1 MSLLKLY
8 LMFLKIGS
16 LMIGG
21 GYSMLPL
28 LIRELVERNRIIT
41 EDELTDYMAVAQC
54 TPGVIAVNTATF
66 VGYKVRK
73 LIGSIVATLG
83 VITVPMVLITLIAAV
98 LKPLM
103 QYEIVGHI
111 FAGIRLA
118 VCALITASVY
128 KLFKKSVTNVTTFAL
143 FLLAFLFVAVGGVS
157 PVFIVLGAAIV
168 GLAWGGLKRC

>member
-73 LIGSIVATLG
+73 LVGSIVATLG

-157 PVFIVLGAAIV
+157 PMFIVLGAAIV

>member
-1 MSLLKLY
+1 MSLWKLY

-28 LIRELVERNRIIT
+28 LIRELVEQNRIIT

-128 KLFKKSVTNVTTFAL
+128 KLFKKSVTNITTFAL

>member
-1 MSLLKLY
+1 MSLFKLY

-28 LIRELVERNRIIT
+28 LIRELVERNGIIT

-83 VITVPMVLITLIAAV
+83 VITVPTILIILIAAV

-103 QYEIVGHI
+103 EYEIVEHI
-111 FAGIRLA
+111 FVGIRLA

-128 KLFKKSVTNVTTFAL
+128 KLFRKSVTNVTTFVL
-143 FLLAFLFVAVGGVS
+143 FLLAFLFVAIGGVS
-157 PVFIVLGAAIV
+157 PVFIVLGAAIT
-168 GLAWGGLKRC
+168 GLAWGGLKKC

>member
-1 MSLLKLY
+1 MSLGRLY

-28 LIRELVERNRIIT
+28 LIRELVERHRIIT

-54 TPGVIAVNTATF
+54 TPGVIAINTATF
-66 VGYKVRK
+66 VGYKVRRVWGA
-73 LIGSIVATLG
+73 IIASLG
-83 VITVPMVLITLIAAV
+83 VITVPMILIALIAAV

-111 FAGIRLA
+111 FAGVRLA
-118 VCALITASVY
+118 VCALIAASVY
-128 KLFKKSVTNVTTFAL
+128 KLFRKSVVNVTAFVL
-143 FLLAFLFVAVGGVS
+143 FLAAFLFVAVGGVS
-157 PVFIVLGAAIV
+157 PVFVVIGAAIV
-168 GLAWGGLKRC
+168 GLCWGGLKRC

>member
-1 MSLLKLY
+1 MSLFKLY

-28 LIRELVERNRIIT
+28 LIRELVERHKIIT

-54 TPGVIAVNTATF
+54 TPGVIAINTATF
-66 VGYKVRK
+66 VGYKVRRVV
-73 LIGSIVATLG
+73 GAIVASLG
-83 VITVPMVLITLIAAV
+83 VITVPMILITLIAAV
-98 LKPLM
+98 LKGLM
-103 QYEIVGHI
+103 QYPIVAHI

-118 VCALITASVY
+118 VCALITASVF
-128 KLFKKSVTNVTTFAL
+128 KLFKKTVVNATTFAL
-143 FLLAFLFVAVGGVS
+143 FLLAFLFVTVGGVS
-157 PVFIVLGAAIV
+157 PVFVVLGAAIV

>member
-157 PVFIVLGAAIV
+157 PVFIVLGAAIT

>member
-83 VITVPMVLITLIAAV
+83 VITVPIVLITLIAAV

>member
-1 MSLLKLY
+1 MGLWKLY

-28 LIRELVERNRIIT
+28 LIRELVERNKIIT

-54 TPGVIAVNTATF
+54 TPGVIAINTATF
-66 VGYKVRK
+66 VGYKVRRV
-73 LIGSIVATLG
+73 IGAIVASLG
-83 VITVPMVLITLIAAV
+83 VITIPLILIILIAAV
-98 LKPLM
+98 LKGLA
-103 QYEIVGHI
+103 QYPIVGHI

-143 FLLAFLFVAVGGVS
+143 FLLAFVFVAVCGVS

-168 GLAWGGLKRC
+168 GLAWGGLKKC

>member
-66 VGYKVRK
+66 VGCKVRK
-73 LIGSIVATLG
+73 LVGSIVATLG

>member
-1 MSLLKLY
+1 MGLWKLY

-28 LIRELVERNRIIT
+28 LIRELVERNKIIT

-54 TPGVIAVNTATF
+54 TPGVIAINTATF
-66 VGYKVRK
+66 VGYKVRRV
-73 LIGSIVATLG
+73 IGAIVASLG
-83 VITVPMVLITLIAAV
+83 VITGPLILIILIAAV
-98 LKPLM
+98 LKGLA
-103 QYEIVGHI
+103 QYPIVGHI

-143 FLLAFLFVAVGGVS
+143 FLLAFVFVAVCGVS

-168 GLAWGGLKRC
+168 GLAWGGLKKC

>member
-128 KLFKKSVTNVTTFAL
+128 KLFKKSVTNVTMFAL

>member
-54 TPGVIAVNTATF
+54 RPGVIAVNTATF

-73 LIGSIVATLG
+73 LVGSIVATLG

>member
-1 MSLLKLY
+1 MGLWKLY

-28 LIRELVERNRIIT
+28 LIRELVERNKIIT

-54 TPGVIAVNTATF
+54 TPGVIAINTATF
-66 VGYKVRK
+66 VGYKVRRV
-73 LIGSIVATLG
+73 IGAIVASLG
-83 VITVPMVLITLIAAV
+83 VITVPLILIILIAAV
-98 LKPLM
+98 LKGLA
-103 QYEIVGHI
+103 QYPIVGHI

-128 KLFKKSVTNVTTFAL
+128 KLFKKSVPNVTTFAL
-143 FLLAFLFVAVGGVS
+143 FLLAFVFVAVCGVS

-168 GLAWGGLKRC
+168 GLAWGGLKKC

>member
-1 MSLLKLY
+1 MSLFKLY

-28 LIRELVERNRIIT
+28 LIRELVERNKIIT

-66 VGYKVRK
+66 VGYKVK
-73 LIGSIVATLG
+73 KVIGSIVATLG
-83 VITVPMVLITLIAAV
+83 VITVPTILIMLIAAV

-103 QYEIVGHI
+103 EYEIVEHI

-128 KLFKKSVTNVTTFAL
+128 KLFKKSVTNITTFAL

-157 PVFIVLGAAIV
+157 PVFIVLGAAIT
-168 GLAWGGLKRC
+168 GLAWGGLKKC

>member
-1 MSLLKLY
+1 MSLVKLY
-8 LMFLKIGS
+8 LLFLKIGS

-54 TPGVIAVNTATF
+54 TPGVIAINTATF
-66 VGYKVRK
+66 VGYKVRRV
-73 LIGSIVATLG
+73 IGAIVASLG
-83 VITVPMVLITLIAAV
+83 VITVPVILITLIAAV
-98 LKPLM
+98 LKGLM
-103 QYEIVGHI
+103 QYPIVGHI

-128 KLFKKSVTNVTTFAL
+128 KLFKKSVVNFTTFAL

-157 PVFIVLGAAIV
+157 PVFVVIGAAIV
-168 GLAWGGLKRC
+168 GLSWGGLKRC

>member
-1 MSLLKLY
+1 MSLFKLY

-28 LIRELVERNRIIT
+28 LIRELVERNGIIT

-83 VITVPMVLITLIAAV
+83 VITVPTILIILIAAV

-103 QYEIVGHI
+103 EYEIVEHI

-128 KLFKKSVTNVTTFAL
+128 KLFRKSVTNVTTFVL

-157 PVFIVLGAAIV
+157 PVFIVLGAAIT
-168 GLAWGGLKRC
+168 GLAWGGLKKC

>member
-73 LIGSIVATLG
+73 LVGSIVATLG

-157 PVFIVLGAAIV
+157 PVFIVLGAEIV

>member
-1 MSLLKLY
+1 MSLWKLY
-8 LMFLKIGS
+8 LLFLKIGS

-28 LIRELVERNRIIT
+28 LIRELVERHKIIT

-54 TPGVIAVNTATF
+54 TPGVIAINTATF
-66 VGYKVRK
+66 VGYKVRRTV
-73 LIGSIVATLG
+73 GAIVASLG
-83 VITVPMVLITLIAAV
+83 VITVPMILIALIAAV
-98 LKPLM
+98 LKNLM

-111 FAGIRLA
+111 FAGVRLA
-118 VCALITASVY
+118 VCALITASVF
-128 KLFKKSVTNVTTFAL
+128 KLFKKSVTNLTTFAL

-157 PVFIVLGAAIV
+157 PVFIVIGAAVV

>member
-1 MSLLKLY
+1 
-8 LMFLKIGS
+8 MFLKIGS

-73 LIGSIVATLG
+73 LIGSIIATLG

-128 KLFKKSVTNVTTFAL
+128 KLFKKSVTNITTFAL

>member
-1 MSLLKLY
+1 MTLWKLY

-28 LIRELVERNRIIT
+28 LIRELVERHKIIT

-54 TPGVIAVNTATF
+54 TPGVIAINTATF
-66 VGYKVRK
+66 VGYKVRRVPGA
-73 LIGSIVATLG
+73 IIASLG
-83 VITVPMVLITLIAAV
+83 VITVPMILITLIAAV
-98 LKPLM
+98 LKELM
-103 QYEIVGHI
+103 QYPIVGHI
-111 FAGIRLA
+111 FAGVRLA

-128 KLFKKSVTNVTTFAL
+128 KLFKKSVSNVTTFAL

-157 PVFIVLGAAIV
+157 PVFIVLGAAIT
-168 GLAWGGLKRC
+168 GLAWGGLKKC

>member
-1 MSLLKLY
+1 MSLFKLY
-8 LMFLKIGS
+8 CMFLKIGS

-28 LIRELVERNRIIT
+28 LIRELVERHKIIT

-54 TPGVIAVNTATF
+54 TPGVIAINTATF
-66 VGYKVRK
+66 VGYKVKRVRGA
-73 LIGSIVATLG
+73 IIASLG
-83 VITVPMVLITLIAAV
+83 VVTVPIILIILIAAA
-98 LKPLM
+98 LRGLM
-103 QYEIVGHI
+103 QYPIVEHV

-128 KLFKKSVTNVTTFAL
+128 KLFKKSVTNVTTFIL
-143 FLLAFLFVAVGGVS
+143 FLLAFLFVTVGGVS
-157 PVFIVLGAAIV
+157 PVFVVLGAAIV

>member
-8 LMFLKIGS
+8 CMFLKIGS

-28 LIRELVERNRIIT
+28 LIRELVERHKIIT

-54 TPGVIAVNTATF
+54 TPGVIAINTATF
-66 VGYKVRK
+66 VGYKVKRVR
-73 LIGSIVATLG
+73 GAIVASLG
-83 VITVPMVLITLIAAV
+83 VVTVPIILIILIAAA
-98 LKPLM
+98 LRGLM
-103 QYEIVGHI
+103 QYPIVEHV

-128 KLFKKSVTNVTTFAL
+128 KLFKKSVTNVTTFIL
-143 FLLAFLFVAVGGVS
+143 FLLAFLFVTVGGVS
-157 PVFIVLGAAIV
+157 PVFVVLGAAIV